1 MCDEARQADY
11 LRGQSGVEVEER
23 RLHTATAMIYEA
35 IIGEIAKLVPE
46 QSFIK
51 QPSHMTAPLHAFVQ
65 RKHSHKGVSTEILAA
80 ALNVVVSQARHLGPN
95 KTLLGDFLLRFL
107 TNEVMKQ

>member
-1 MCDEARQADY
+1 
-11 LRGQSGVEVEER
+11 
-23 RLHTATAMIYEA
+23 MIYEA

-80 ALNVVVSQARHLGPN
+80 ALSAVVSQARHLGWAGKLN
-95 KTLLGDFLLRFL
+95 IFGIEFALNFLKR
-107 TNEVMKQ
+107 